1 MHALTKVFVFWL
13 CLPFTIEC
21 ARVAKVVTYE
31 IRVSV
36 TSSKLMNRPLAV
48 VSTLSVLSRS
58 LPKSIF
64 LMIFEMVFE
73 ILLFSS
79 SVDME
84 SILSCR
90 VFAIWKTE
98 WMRNPSYRRG

>member
-1 MHALTKVFVFWL
+1 M
-13 CLPFTIEC
+13 
-21 ARVAKVVTYE
+21 VTYE

-36 TSSKLMNRPLAV
+36 TSSKLIKRPLAV
-48 VSTLSVLSRS
+48 VSTLRVLSRS

-64 LMIFEMVFE
+64 LMIFEIVFE

-79 SVDME
+79 SVDIE

-90 VFAIWKTE
+90 VLAI
-98 WMRNPSYRRG
+98 

>member
-1 MHALTKVFVFWL
+1 MQAFTKVFVFWL
-13 CLPFTIEC
+13 CFPLTIEC

-31 IRVSV
+31 ISVSV
-36 TSSKLMNRPLAV
+36 TSSKLIKRPLAV

-64 LMIFEMVFE
+64 LMIFEIVFE

-90 VFAIWKTE
+90 VLAIWNTE
-98 WMRNPSYRRG
+98 WIKNPS